1 MIMVYSNVLFDDAAE
16 ASEEL
21 RDERVQALIFN
32 IERLLGAETGSLAS
46 DLMRVFGSRKVGQN
60 EADS

>member
-1 MIMVYSNVLFDDAAE
+1 MIMVYSNVFFDDAAE

-46 DLMRVFGSRKVGQN
+46 DLMRVFGGRKVGQN